1 MADVLMK
8 QCDVFSNPSER
19 ANPNIPFVVVLQ
31 ADRVFHTTTIV
42 VAPLIKAERLRE
54 DQGLYP
60 VFEING
66 VRVGL
71 SITELATVP
80 RRVLKSYVTNLE
92 RERHRIIRSIYSLF
106 SEA

>member
-19 ANPNIPFVVVLQ
+19 ASPNVPFVIVLQ
-31 ADRVFHTTTIV
+31 ADRVFHTTTVI
-42 VAPLIKAERLRE
+42 VAPLVKADRLRE
-54 DQGLYP
+54 DQTLYP
-60 VFEING
+60 VFEIVG

-71 SITELATVP
+71 MITELATLP
-80 RRVLKSYVTNLE
+80 RKALKSYVANLE
-92 RERHRIIRSIYSLF
+92 PERYRILRAIDTLF